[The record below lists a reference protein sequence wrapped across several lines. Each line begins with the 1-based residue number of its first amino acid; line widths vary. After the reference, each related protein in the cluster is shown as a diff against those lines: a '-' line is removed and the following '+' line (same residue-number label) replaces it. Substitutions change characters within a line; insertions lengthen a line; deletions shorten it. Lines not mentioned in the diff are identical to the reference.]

1 MKLVKLGIQSYGKVL
16 YTDDSGTALRVFRNE
31 NTKQVTTGETK
42 ERVERPSERRYR
54 AMGKDYIVRSFI
66 ICTLHL
72 ILL

>member
-54 AMGKDYIVRSFI
+54 REKKSGLKEKHRED
-66 ICTLHL
+66 
-72 ILL
+72 